1 MVYARALNARAGSTP
16 STPRLVRLP
25 RVQIGLSEQGTTD
38 NGHQGESQGALETC
52 QFGEAAVSS
61 RGPCQSVSAFAAA
74 LVPSEQLARDAL
86 EGGVRGVR

>member
-25 RVQIGLSEQGTTD
+25 RVQIGLSEQHG
-38 NGHQGESQGALETC
+38 QR
-52 QFGEAAVSS
+52 SS
-61 RGPCQSVSAFAAA
+61 GRITGRSRDLPIWGGRGFKPWPLPVRERVRCG